1 VPPFLKDS
9 PKKQERDVDVNEL
22 SALIDIP
29 PGMPDME
36 RRNQSPEKFTVT
48 TNEESRQLLAMRYIY
63 FKVRSLTVYDE
74 AVLQDM
80 MQNGFCLKA
89 VLPLPDIKQ
98 GGVSYQLIKLNTYE
112 PGATFNEYYFNSTSA
127 FNFRVTEET
136 LSQFIDSNIHF
147 QIAGAGKDDSAEG
160 KPFGEMKMNKLIMA
174 ENFEI
179 DSSIDLYLEL
189 KSRKGD
195 TDSVKHVGQVS
206 FFVNL

>member
-1 VPPFLKDS
+1 
-9 PKKQERDVDVNEL
+9 
-22 SALIDIP
+22 
-29 PGMPDME
+29 ME